1 MGYRPSNNPFI
12 ELWFIVRLQFHDAVA
27 VDHNRAT
34 GKVQSVVVPDMIPPR
49 HTSGI
54 APTGLILSGP
64 YANNSVF
71 HFKSVPGPGLAYTK
85 GQRTAAKATAMLVK
99 GPLR

>member
-1 MGYRPSNNPFI
+1 
-12 ELWFIVRLQFHDAVA
+12 
-27 VDHNRAT
+27 
-34 GKVQSVVVPDMIPPR
+34 MIPPR

-99 GPLR
+99 ATAAVIGQPLASKR